1 MSSNAII
8 NKTICFEQVCLV
20 KKVKLKRTG
29 FNWSLIKQNLHSW
42 DYYLMVPYILL
53 CIIGIIM
60 VYSSSAGIEMQNGGT
75 PQSYLIK
82 QTLYVV
88 IGIIAM
94 IFFANYS
101 LVHYRRRHF
110 LEYST
115 IIMGALLVVVLILG
129 HAVNGAKGWIN
140 LGPINIQ
147 PVEFCKLYF
156 ILYLADRMA
165 RIRQHGRHFLETK
178 SSIGPLL
185 MSAFFLFLIF
195 IQPDT
200 GGVAINFA
208 IISVMILACDIRWA
222 FGVSLI
228 IGLPLIG
235 YIGLQQAIING
246 WVHGGYRAQRFIAFM
261 NPFGNANG
269 SGSQLVNSYY
279 AISNGGIFGV
289 GLGNSVQKMGYLPEP
304 NTDFIMSITSEELG
318 LVGVSAILILLLILI
333 CRIIQLGIR
342 SNSLYVTL
350 VCYGAATFFSVE
362 TLFNIGGVLG
372 LLPITGVTFP
382 FISYGGSSMLVL
394 SATVGIIMNISI
406 QQNKQRLEMASPFLP
421 KK

>member
-1 MSSNAII
+1 M
-8 NKTICFEQVCLV
+8 K
-20 KKVKLKRTG
+20 KLKIKRPH
-29 FNWSLIKQNLHSW
+29 FAWSQLKQNWRSW
-42 DYYLMVPYILL
+42 DYYLMVPYLIL
-53 CIIGIIM
+53 CVTGIVM

-75 PQSYLIK
+75 PQAYLVK
-82 QTLYVV
+82 QTLYVILGLMV
-88 IGIIAM
+88 M
-94 IFFANYS
+94 FFFANYS
-101 LVHYRRRHF
+101 LEHFRQRKF

-115 IIMGALLVVVLILG
+115 IIMGFLLVIVLILG
-129 HAVNGAKGWIN
+129 RAVNGARGWIN
-140 LGPINIQ
+140 LGPVNIQ

-165 RIRQHGRHFLETK
+165 RARQHGRHFLETK
-178 SSIGPLL
+178 SSIGPLVVAGAYL
-185 MSAFFLFLIF
+185 ILIF
-195 IQPDT
+195 VQPDT

-208 IISVMILACDIRWA
+208 IIAVMILACDMRWA
-222 FGVSLI
+222 FGVSMI
-228 IGLPLIG
+228 VGVPLVL

-246 WVHGGYRAQRFIAFM
+246 WIHGGYRAQRFIAFM
-261 NPFGNANG
+261 NPFGNASG

-333 CRIIQLGIR
+333 CRMIQLGVR
-342 SNSLYVTL
+342 SNSLYMTL
-350 VCYGAATFFSVE
+350 ICYGTATFFSVE

-394 SATVGIIMNISI
+394 SAAVGIIMNISI
-406 QQNKQRLEMASPFLP
+406 QQNKRRLEMGSPFLTT
-421 KK
+421 K